1 MVGRLFDASVIFE
14 ANIEVNGNLFLTI
27 YGSHANGYFIAIPNW
42 GVCCEA
48 ASAEDVFYNAE
59 KLRSVKLSEKS
70 AHLLANAIKQMV
82 AKLRAEQRGVAV

>member
-1 MVGRLFDASVIFE
+1 MIRLYEANVIFE
-14 ANIEVNGNLFLTI
+14 ANIEANGSCFLTI

-42 GVCCEA
+42 GIACEA
-48 ASAEDVFYNAE
+48 SSAEDVFYNAE

-82 AKLRAEQRGVAV
+82 AKLRAEQRGMAV